1 MIRRSTSKRID
12 HLCPGASRPVL
23 NILNKQGV
31 SSSYMTTERM
41 VKNAGNVHDKMAVY
55 LKEKVEKN
63 EPVEISEVSRVQIYR
78 KSMKQG

>member
-1 MIRRSTSKRID
+1 
-12 HLCPGASRPVL
+12 
-23 NILNKQGV
+23 
-31 SSSYMTTERM
+31 MTTERM
-41 VKNAGNVHDKMAVY
+41 VKNAGNIHDKMAVY